1 MNLFYH
7 ALARIGQPV
16 IFDSSEATHL
26 VKVLR
31 KKSGDIIDLTDG
43 NGHLF
48 RAVIEI
54 GKRET
59 TATMFEVEHKPR
71 RAEFLELAI
80 APTKNN
86 ERLEWFVEKAVEI
99 GVERI
104 TLLHCEHSERPHL
117 KLDRLHKIAV
127 SAMKQSLKFYL
138 PEITE
143 MIPFRD
149 WVKKNENALRCI
161 AHCETDQPRELLKNV
176 LKQNVNTCIAIG
188 PEGDFSKSEIA
199 MAMEHQF
206 IPVSLG
212 NARLRTETAALAA
225 VHTFE
230 LSHQK

>member
-7 ALARIGQPV
+7 PNAELNQAV
-16 IFDSSEATHL
+16 VFDPAEATHL

-31 KKSGDIIDLTDG
+31 KKNGDVIELTDG
-43 NGHLF
+43 RGNLF

-54 GKRET
+54 AKKET
-59 TATMFEVEHKPR
+59 RATLIDSQAQPR
-71 RAEFLELAI
+71 RKEFLEIAV

-99 GVERI
+99 GIEKI

-117 KLDRLHKIAV
+117 KPERLHKIAV
-127 SAMKQSLKFYL
+127 SAMKQSLSFYL

-149 WVKKNENALRCI
+149 WVKTNQLPMKCI
-161 AHCETDQPRELLKNV
+161 AHCATASERALLKHV
-176 LKQNVNTCIAIG
+176 LHNQDSVGIAIG
-188 PEGDFSKSEIA
+188 PEGDFSEQEIA
-199 MAMEHQF
+199 FAITHGF
-206 IPVSLG
+206 KPISLG
-212 NARLRTETAALAA
+212 QSRLRTETAALAA

-230 LSHQK
+230 LVHQQ